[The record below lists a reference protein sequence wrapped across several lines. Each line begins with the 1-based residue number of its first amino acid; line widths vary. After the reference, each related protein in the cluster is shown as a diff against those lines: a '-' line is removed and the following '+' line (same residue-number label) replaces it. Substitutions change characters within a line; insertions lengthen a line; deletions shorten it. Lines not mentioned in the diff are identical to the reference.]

1 MKLTLSPFLTP
12 PWCRVSREEE
22 KANSNGNEI
31 SLGLT
36 TLFAFAAGFSS
47 ANLYYSHPILHLL
60 AEDFHTTQ
68 NGAATIPTLAQ
79 AGEAACLLLIMPLA
93 DFFPRR
99 RFTLVMVTLATVFW
113 LGLCLTNELAIFNV
127 LTFMSALFTCV
138 VHVVIPLVSE
148 LSPPGKRAFNL
159 SIVGIGPT
167 VGVLLARILAGVVAQ
182 YTHWRNVYWIGL
194 GVQLSVLMALYLFMP
209 DYRAINDKSRRE
221 IVVTYPR
228 ILWSIFV
235 LYWKHPVLVQACL
248 LAFISFVS
256 LTSFWT
262 TLTFLLSESPY
273 NYGSAVIGLFGLI
286 GAVTLLLGPL
296 FGKFI
301 IGPLKVPLYSV
312 TVGTTLSLTGVL
324 LGTFLGTFTIAGP
337 VIEAILLDAGLIVTF
352 IANRLSIEGIEPGA
366 ANRVNTAFMII
377 MHLGQLAGT
386 KGGNQI
392 YSAYGGWVPAGLWAM
407 GITVASYFVVLLRG
421 PYESGWIGWRGG
433 WQYREDK
440 LGCATTVSDKEAA
453 SAERDERVEPRVDE
467 K

>member
-1 MKLTLSPFLTP
+1 MKLQISSLVTP
-12 PWCRVSREEE
+12 PWCRTDHDEE
-22 KANSNGNEI
+22 KANSGSNKI

-36 TLFAFAAGFSS
+36 ILFSFAAGFNS

-60 AEDFHTTQ
+60 AEDFQTTQ
-68 NGAATIPTLAQ
+68 NGAATVPTLAQ
-79 AGEAACLLLIMPLA
+79 AGEATCLLLIMPLA

-99 RFTLVMVTLATVFW
+99 RFTLAMVALATLFW
-113 LGLCLTNELAIFNV
+113 FGLCLTSNLAIFNA
-127 LTFMSALFTCV
+127 LTFLSALFTCV

-148 LSPPGKRAFNL
+148 LSPPEKRAFNL

-167 VGVLLARILAGVVAQ
+167 LGVLLARILAGVVAQ
-182 YTHWRNVYWIGL
+182 YTQWRNVYWIGL
-194 GVQLSVLMALYLFMP
+194 GVQVSVLLALYLFMP
-209 DYRAINDKSRRE
+209 DYAAINNKSPRE

-228 ILWSIFV
+228 ILWSIVV
-235 LYWKHPVLVQACL
+235 LYRKHPVLVQACL

-273 NYGSAVIGLFGLI
+273 NYGSAAIGLFGLI
-286 GAVTLLLGPL
+286 GAVTLLLGPM

-301 IGPLKVPLYSV
+301 IAPLKVPLYSV
-312 TVGTTLSLTGVL
+312 IIGTTLSLAGVL
-324 LGTFLGTFTIAGP
+324 LGTFLGTFTVAGP
-337 VIEAILLDAGLIVTF
+337 VIEAVLLDAGLIVTF

-366 ANRVNTAFMII
+366 ANRVNTAFMIV

-386 KGGNQI
+386 KGGNQV

-407 GITVASYFVVLLRG
+407 GITLASYLVVLLRG
-421 PYESGWIGWRGG
+421 PNESGRIGWKGG
-433 WQYREDK
+433 WRYREDK
-440 LGCATTVSDKEAA
+440 LGYAGPGSDEESG
-453 SAERDERVEPRVDE
+453 SAEQKESGASLVE